1 MFFFSSIA
9 DKNYQAKYIIATT
22 LIIIYS
28 QLKVAKVIF
37 SSFGILLLKKNG
49 AQVKSWDG
57 VHNEV
62 VGYSIVLYF
71 NTTIIIVRNKKNS
84 WLFLLVICDFIFI

>member
-49 AQVKSWDG
+49 AQVKS
-57 VHNEV
+57 
-62 VGYSIVLYF
+62 
-71 NTTIIIVRNKKNS
+71 
-84 WLFLLVICDFIFI
+84 